1 MIPDGFVPLFR
12 SSPYL
17 ESIGSFYS
25 QGTGGAMRLGVYVEA
40 RATNARGLAHGG
52 FLAGLAD
59 VALGYALATSQEPQ
73 ARLITGS
80 LSLDFAGSAKIGDWV
95 ETCVDIQH
103 VGRQLGFANAY
114 LTVAGRRIVRA
125 SGVFAR
131 ADARPVADT

>member
-1 MIPDGFVPLFR
+1 MIPEGFVPILR

-17 ESIGSFYS
+17 ESLGSFYS
-25 QGTGGAMRLGVYVEA
+25 QGAGGAMRLGVHVEA

-59 VALGYALATSQEPQ
+59 IALGYALATSQEPH
-73 ARLITGS
+73 ARLVTSS
-80 LSLDFAGSAKIGDWV
+80 LSLDFAGSAKIGDWIQ
-95 ETCVDIQH
+95 TSVDLQH

-125 SGVFAR
+125 SGVFLR
-131 ADARPVADT
+131 ADARVTGDA